1 MKTRFYLLIAMV
13 LLLLLLPAAAAA
25 APPRPPFISVRLW
38 TLPAD
43 ELPAIA
49 QLSAWDINWRVPRAA
64 TVEIGYVYCEDGL
77 CQTVVEGTYRITKDD
92 KYPQQLDLAGKMYH
106 QLVADNACTLKQF
119 VKIRDKAG
127 ALVVAAHSLECNICL
142 DP

>member
-25 APPRPPFISVRLW
+25 APPRPPYVSVRDW

-43 ELPAIA
+43 QLPAIA
-49 QLSAWDINWRVPRAA
+49 KLSAWDVNWRVPRAA
-64 TVEIGYVYCEDGL
+64 TLEIGYVHCVDGL
-77 CQTVVEGTYRITKDD
+77 CQNVVEGTYRITKDD
-92 KYPQQLDLAGKMYH
+92 KYPQLLDLAGKDFH
-106 QLVADNACTLKQF
+106 QLVAGNCTLQQF
-119 VKIRDKAG
+119 VNIRDKG
-127 ALVVAAHSLECNICL
+127 GSLVVRALSTECNICL